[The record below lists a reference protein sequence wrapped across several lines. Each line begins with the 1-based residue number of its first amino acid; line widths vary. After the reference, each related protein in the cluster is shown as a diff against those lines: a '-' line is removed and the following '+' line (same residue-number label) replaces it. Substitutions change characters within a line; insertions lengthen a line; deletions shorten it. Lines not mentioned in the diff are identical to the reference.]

1 MNECWL
7 ISVPNDNH
15 ETWQK
20 LQGET
25 VGAGLSKNYKFSIPN
40 ELKVGT
46 LDSLI
51 GLSDE
56 LQKYDAFA
64 NSTCHKLASYMGE
77 ILEHDVNRIE
87 QNLKVDDKYCQAY
100 VRQFQWNKAR
110 YPTRQPMKSI
120 ALGISEM
127 LSRVEMEL
135 RSKQQAYNNL
145 KTNLQNMEKKANG
158 SLLMRNLNQV
168 VKADDV
174 IMDSEYLQTLI
185 VAVPVALEKE
195 WKNSYENLTDFVAPK
210 SSRLIMKDDEY
221 LLFGV
226 TLFKKVVDEF
236 RHKCGKHKFF
246 VRDFTYDATK
256 MDSDQSS
263 YERMSNER
271 RKMLGPLLRWLK
283 VNFSES
289 FMALMHIKA
298 LRVFVE
304 SVLRYGLPVNFQ
316 AAIVEPQ
323 KKARSRLRQVLNRMY
338 QNLDSGNLA
347 ESVEEEMAGL
357 KVDLQEYY
365 PYVYFKLDVN
375 FAPKQ

>member
-1 MNECWL
+1 
-7 ISVPNDNH
+7 
-15 ETWQK
+15 
-20 LQGET
+20 
-25 VGAGLSKNYKFSIPN
+25 
-40 ELKVGT
+40 
-46 LDSLI
+46 
-51 GLSDE
+51 
-56 LQKYDAFA
+56 
-64 NSTCHKLASYMGE
+64 
-77 ILEHDVNRIE
+77 
-87 QNLKVDDKYCQAY
+87 
-100 VRQFQWNKAR
+100 
-110 YPTRQPMKSI
+110 MKSI
-120 ALGISEM
+120 AESISEM
-127 LSRVEMEL
+127 LSRVDMEL

-174 IMDSEYLQTLI
+174 ILDSEYLQTLI
-185 VAVPVALEKE
+185 VAVPCALEKE

-226 TLFKKVVDEF
+226 TLFRKVVEEF

-246 VRDFTYDATK
+246 VRDFTFDVARR
-256 MDSDQSS
+256 DDDQSS
-263 YERMSNER
+263 YEKMSNDR

-316 AAIVEPQ
+316 AAILEPQ
-323 KKARSRLRQVLNRMY
+323 KKSRNRLRQVLSQLY
-338 QNLDSGNLA
+338 KNLDSNNLA
-347 ESVEEEMAGL
+347 ESIDEEGMSGL

-365 PYVYFKLDVN
+365 PYVYFKLDLD